1 MYQIFM
7 HGKLLQQLIKKN
19 NQKRLQEAGKIFK
32 NWVQKSLKCFY
43 VDTMQK

>member
-1 MYQIFM
+1 M

-19 NQKRLQEAGKIFK
+19 NQKRLQEAGK

>member
-19 NQKRLQEAGKIFK
+19 KQKSLQEAGKIFK
-32 NWVQKSLKCFY
+32 N
-43 VDTMQK
+43 